1 MELCMF
7 HYKIDIIVIS
17 DMTGKKVQLNE
28 LLFMTTISVTS
39 VQFLFTM
46 WLLLAP
52 WLGAGTIFP
61 VSLHR

>member
-28 LLFMTTISVTS
+28 LLFVTPISVTS
-39 VQFLFTM
+39 DQFLFTM
-46 WLLLAP
+46 WLLLAR